1 MKVYFQLI
9 RIKHWLK
16 NILIFLPLIFSKNL
30 LHLNSLLTT
39 IIGFLAFSLI
49 ASIVYINNDI
59 NDIEKDKKHIEKK
72 KRPIASGKISIK
84 KATIVEILLGIIS
97 IVLLVMLYIN
107 VQNIFI
113 LILPIIYL
121 ILNIMYSKSL
131 KNIAVIDVVIL
142 VSGFVIRV
150 LFGSI
155 IINVEL
161 SNWLYL
167 MVMFGSFYLGFGKRR
182 NEIIKV
188 GTNTRKVL
196 SSYNKE
202 FLDKNMYSCLTLSI
216 VSYSMW
222 CIDPITINRVSN
234 TNLVWTVPLVMIIF
248 MLYSLEI
255 EKDSFGDPIDVVLK
269 NKGLITMI
277 SVYGI
282 IMCLILYVL

>member
-121 ILNIMYSKSL
+121 ILNS
-131 KNIAVIDVVIL
+131 
-142 VSGFVIRV
+142 
-150 LFGSI
+150 
-155 IINVEL
+155 
-161 SNWLYL
+161 
-167 MVMFGSFYLGFGKRR
+167 
-182 NEIIKV
+182 
-188 GTNTRKVL
+188 
-196 SSYNKE
+196 
-202 FLDKNMYSCLTLSI
+202 
-216 VSYSMW
+216 
-222 CIDPITINRVSN
+222 
-234 TNLVWTVPLVMIIF
+234 
-248 MLYSLEI
+248 
-255 EKDSFGDPIDVVLK
+255 
-269 NKGLITMI
+269 
-277 SVYGI
+277 
-282 IMCLILYVL
+282 

>member
-59 NDIEKDKKHIEKK
+59 NNIEKNKKHIEKK